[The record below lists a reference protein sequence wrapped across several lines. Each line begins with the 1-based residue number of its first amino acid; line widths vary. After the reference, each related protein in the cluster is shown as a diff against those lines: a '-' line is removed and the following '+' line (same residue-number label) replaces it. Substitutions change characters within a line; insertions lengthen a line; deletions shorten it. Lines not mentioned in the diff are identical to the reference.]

1 MADDPILTSIKKALE
16 DNTIVL
22 FCKGTKEEPRCGFS
36 ARTIQV
42 FKEMGKPFEVVD
54 VLPDPRIRQILSSV
68 SNWPTIPQVFVGG
81 KFIGGCDIVTEM
93 HQKGELKPLVEQAFK
108 TQPAPAR

>member
-1 MADDPILTSIKKALE
+1 MAEDPILTNIKKTIG

-36 ARTIQV
+36 MRTIQV

-54 VLPDPRIRQILSSV
+54 VLPDPRIRQVLSAYS
-68 SNWPTIPQVFVGG
+68 SWPTIPQVFIKGQFV
-81 KFIGGCDIVTEM
+81 GGCDIVTEM
-93 HQKGELKPLVEQAFK
+93 FQEGELQKVVNEAFSK
-108 TQPAPAR
+108 A

>member
-1 MADDPILTSIKKALE
+1 MADDPILTSIRKAIE

-36 ARTIQV
+36 MRTIQV

-54 VLPDPRIRQILSSV
+54 VLPDPRIRQVLSGV
-68 SNWPTIPQVFVGG
+68 SNWPTIPQVFIKGE
-81 KFIGGCDIVTEM
+81 FIGGCDIVTEM
-93 HQKGELKPLVEQAFK
+93 AQDGELKKVVDEAFSK
-108 TQPAPAR
+108 A